1 MSRHRHF
8 LASAGGALLFV
19 LSCLVALAFVASLFA
34 RLNSYPRYSYASSN
48 PNSTGCNLDGEGS
61 WSVGVFYGD
70 SRFPSSPSSR
80 NSSTACPVAN
90 PVFTCAST
98 SDAGSPSNFI
108 ADPFLYIDGSSL
120 YLFFETKN
128 SITMQGDIGV
138 AKSSD
143 NGSTWEH
150 LGIILDEEWH
160 LSYPFVF
167 NYRGQIYLMPEGS
180 KKGDLRL
187 YRAVD
192 FPLKWILEK
201 VILDRPLID
210 TFMVN
215 YQGMYW
221 LFGSDWRGSG
231 VIKNGQLEIWY
242 SSSPF
247 GPWKP
252 HGRNPIHNMDKSLGA
267 RNAGR
272 PFVYNGSLYRP
283 GQDCGETYGRRVR
296 LFEILSLT
304 VDEYREIE
312 VPLGIEEPKKGR
324 NAWNGARYHQ
334 LDAQQLPSGEWI
346 AVMDGDRVPSGENL
360 RRLIIGYSLIAA
372 AVALVVLAGAVLCV
386 LKCLL
391 RRGSSLPQSGTPDD
405 GLAAATKALP
415 LLSCILVGLLGL
427 LKKLSWSSKSKVGVR
442 ACVGRLVL
450 GVALLSAVV
459 IVCTGVY
466 YLRRGNGVEEAY
478 PWKGQYSQFTLLTMA
493 SDAYPRNLRKL
504 VKHYSRCPSVGEI
517 VIVWNKG
524 QPPPAGDF
532 HHSANSLNN
541 RFKADPLIKNRGV
554 LQLEFGAMVG
564 CNDLERGFKV
574 WRQYPDRIV
583 GFFPGLAD
591 GNPGYNMILAGA
603 AFVDGQLA
611 SGRYWS
617 EEAISGRKIV
627 DRFSDCEDILMNF
640 LFANMSSSSTAEFV
654 RPAEAM
660 DPWELSGS
668 PVGRGR
674 GMARASPARM
684 NCLIEFSKTY
694 GSRLAGRKSEF
705 GRRED
710 GWDV

>member
-1 MSRHRHF
+1 
-8 LASAGGALLFV
+8 
-19 LSCLVALAFVASLFA
+19 
-34 RLNSYPRYSYASSN
+34 
-48 PNSTGCNLDGEGS
+48 
-61 WSVGVFYGD
+61 
-70 SRFPSSPSSR
+70 
-80 NSSTACPVAN
+80 
-90 PVFTCAST
+90 
-98 SDAGSPSNFI
+98 
-108 ADPFLYIDGSSL
+108 
-120 YLFFETKN
+120 
-128 SITMQGDIGV
+128 
-138 AKSSD
+138 
-143 NGSTWEH
+143 
-150 LGIILDEEWH
+150 
-160 LSYPFVF
+160 
-167 NYRGQIYLMPEGS
+167 MPEGS

-192 FPLKWILEK
+192 FPLKWTLEK

-215 YQGMYW
+215 HQGMYW
-221 LFGSDWRGSG
+221 LFGSDWRGPG
-231 VIKNGQLEIWY
+231 IIKNGQLEIWY

-252 HGRNPIHNMDKSLGA
+252 HQRNPIHNMDRSLGA

-272 PFVYNGSLYRP
+272 PFVYDGSLYRP

-296 LFEILSLT
+296 LFKILALT

-312 VPLGIEEPKKGR
+312 VPLGIEEPRKGR

-346 AVMDGDRVPSGENL
+346 AVMDGDRVPSGENV

-372 AVALVVLAGAVLCV
+372 AVALVVLAGTVLCV
-386 LKCLL
+386 VKCLL
-391 RRGSSLPQSGTPDD
+391 RRGSSSSSSLPQSRLPGDN
-405 GLAAATKALP
+405 LAGATKPLP
-415 LLSCILVGLLGL
+415 LPSSKLMGFLDL
-427 LKKLSWSSKSKVGVR
+427 LKKLSWSSKTKVSAR
-442 ACVGRLVL
+442 ACVGRLLL
-450 GVALLSAVV
+450 GAALLSAVV

-466 YLRRGNGVEEAY
+466 YLRKGNGVEEAY

-493 SDAYPRNLRKL
+493 SDAYSLNLRKF

-532 HHSANSLNN
+532 HDSAVPIRIRVEAQNSLNN
-541 RFKADPLIKNRGV
+541 RFKPDPLIKNRGIV
-554 LQLEFGAMVG
+554 QLELGVMAA

-591 GNPGYNMILAGA
+591 GNPLTIQDEKLARTRSGYNMILAGA

-617 EEAISGRKIV
+617 EEATAGRKIV
-627 DRFSDCEDILMNF
+627 DRFSDCEDILVNF
-640 LFANMSSSSTAEFV
+640 LFANMSSSSTAEYV
-654 RPAEAM
+654 RPSKAM
-660 DPWELSGS
+660 DAWELSGS
-668 PVGRGR
+668 HVGRG
-674 GMARASPARM
+674 GGGTARASPARM
-684 NCLIEFSKTY
+684 NCLAEFSKTY
-694 GSRLAGRKSEF
+694 GSRLAGRKSAF

-710 GWDV
+710 GWDA